1 MSVNFR
7 GATGKGLGSPP
18 WRAARIYLRE
28 GKTKLRRATGQDG
41 SWLRRGRGPAPGES
55 QDVFERGHEA
65 VEVVPEE
72 TEGQGEGLGRR
83 ADPQARR
90 AVATRQDARGEGQGN
105 DSYLDEHFHV
115 HERLGQDGETG
126 AQEHLTGR
134 VRHDGTRGR
143 TDGQTESPSDTAG
156 SRSRVRGAGF
166 TGQPAARSPAQA
178 PPTAPPK
185 ETAGAREGTPGA
197 GL

>member
-1 MSVNFR
+1 MD
-7 GATGKGLGSPP
+7 TGPDAGG
-18 WRAARIYLRE
+18 E
-28 GKTKLRRATGQDG
+28 
-41 SWLRRGRGPAPGES
+41 GES
-55 QDVFERGHEA
+55 D
-65 VEVVPEE
+65 
-72 TEGQGEGLGRR
+72 
-83 ADPQARR
+83 
-90 AVATRQDARGEGQGN
+90 

-143 TDGQTESPSDTAG
+143 TDRQTESPSATAG

-166 TGQPAARSPAQA
+166 TGPPAARPPAQA

-185 ETAGAREGTPGA
+185 ETAGAREGPPGA
-197 GL
+197 GLMGGARMRLGEGSARRYNRRFLLRLRRPEVSGRSSEGLVMK